1 MYMYESNT
9 LSGNKHWLLGAYW
22 LQKDSVQ
29 RLSSPVKKKNQTTRS
44 KYLEFIKA
52 LNV

>member
-29 RLSSPVKKKNQTTRS
+29 RLSSPVKKKTTRS